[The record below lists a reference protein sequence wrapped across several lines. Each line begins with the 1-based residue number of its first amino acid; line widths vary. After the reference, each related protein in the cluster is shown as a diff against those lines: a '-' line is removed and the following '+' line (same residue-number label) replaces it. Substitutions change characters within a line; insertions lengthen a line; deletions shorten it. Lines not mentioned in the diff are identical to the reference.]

1 MTNKLTQGSV
11 IPEFRYDTPYEAQK
25 SFYELLE
32 GSKPVMLVFLRNFGH
47 PLSRHYIM
55 EYAQT
60 IDQLQDARLVC
71 VVQTRPQVI
80 AEAVQEES
88 LPYPLICDA
97 EGVLYE
103 YFGVER
109 EANWLRSYS
118 FKALKIINRAKKCGF
133 EENRKE
139 PQQLPLTAVVAQR
152 GEVLFAHY
160 GQSLTDMPENC
171 GAMQRVM
178 EGLLAA
184 LPPREEDLD
193 LVMEPHKNHT
203 VPDAIPAQ
211 EKLFRHSFAHERQ
224 EQADEEAA
232 GARLEDMD
240 PQFLRDAAPI
250 EPARQTDEEP
260 AEEPAFEEDWGQSLF
275 AEEEADEMFAEYQM
289 PAEPVQPEAPAA
301 PAALEEKKQVD
312 LAKLGF
318 LDR

>member
-1 MTNKLTQGSV
+1 MTSKLTQGSV

-60 IDQLQDARLVC
+60 IDQLWDARLVC

-80 AEAVQEES
+80 AEAMQEES

-103 YFGVER
+103 YFGVEK
-109 EANWLRSYS
+109 ETNWLRSYS
-118 FKALKIINRAKKCGF
+118 FKALKIINRAKKRGF

-139 PQQLPLTAVVAQR
+139 PQQLPLTAVVAEK

-184 LPPREEDLD
+184 LPPKEEDLD
-193 LVMEPHKNHT
+193 LVMEPRENR
-203 VPDAIPAQ
+203 VEQEEIPVK
-211 EKLFRHSFAHERQ
+211 EDLFRHSFAHERQ

-232 GARLEDMD
+232 GAGPKDVD
-240 PQFLRDAAPI
+240 PQFLRDAASI
-250 EPARQTDEEP
+250 EPARQPD
-260 AEEPAFEEDWGQSLF
+260 EEPAFEEDWGQSLF
-275 AEEEADEMFAEYQM
+275 AAKEADEMFAEYQM
-289 PAEPVQPEAPAA
+289 PAEPAQPEAPAA
-301 PAALEEKKQVD
+301 PAAPDAKKQVD